1 MSLDL
6 LSLDDAEPTHHN
18 FKAITQTGLHQLCI
32 SYASE
37 LCIRLVN
44 NEGQEL
50 KC

>member
-6 LSLDDAEPTHHN
+6 LSLDDAEPTDLN

-32 SYASE
+32 
-37 LCIRLVN
+37 RLVN

-50 KC
+50 TC